1 MEGEILSI
9 FKDQAEFL
17 TAGEKQY
24 PTADSNELDLSACLV
39 EEEYN
44 EWVDE
49 EDYACCGNC
58 NDIKEILDLI
68 YVSAQYLNVRI
79 GPEKA
84 QELWDRLHENNMS
97 KCINGKLVK
106 RSDGKILKPEGYEKF
121 NIGNYLL

>member
-1 MEGEILSI
+1 MSI

-49 EDYACCGNC
+49 EDYAYLGNC

-68 YVSAQYLNVRI
+68 YVCAQYLNVRL

-84 QELWDRLHENNMS
+84 QELWDKLHENNMS

-121 NIGNYLL
+121 QIEKYL